1 MTNDSLLRAMRDV
14 YVLVEKP
21 NSASTDSTKYWS
33 LKLEGLS
40 LDDIRESVRR
50 LRDDKKSNA
59 KTHTEKQ
66 ALKPTELY
74 ESIAKSFGAK
84 SYEQWR
90 NEECPKLL
98 KFLDDHG
105 MHTPTDLINCKF
117 RPLFGYELTARRVA
131 DRFFNSGLPL
141 PSRIYTGV
149 GSNLFAPDAYGR
161 ADFDML
167 TKGCELST
175 NQDRFDYCIERADQV
190 LLRAEYMKDGCSI
203 PFLDLTGRMF
213 LLHIFSH
220 CVGGMYHL
228 LGNNLMDPMIG
239 EPVMRSYNVSEPEM
253 EFELKLFE
261 QFRLQIESSSDGW
274 IEVLPVPDN
283 SNIIFLKGSNGSFD
297 WIIRDQ
303 RDEKFSTN
311 KYYPFFRNE
320 ELPSTLSQNKLEA
333 HLYFSVG
340 NWYEELEHRAEEKHY
355 FNGGDG
361 SNWPGYKKLIEKE
374 LIAEGYNAP
383 RSITGKF
390 NHDFVPHR
398 LDNYCLMVSPL
409 ISIKEFFSFYIK
421 KNWGQIRLAR
431 AQEANRYIEENLMS
445 VNSDQDQN
453 LPVSVT
459 WLDAIAYCRHFEI
472 ETKLPVRLISA
483 DEWRQIAPQAKPVT
497 KKISS
502 ARSFIVKGGEPMPR
516 DTYFEERGWCV
527 EGSDGRFG
535 KDSTDCHSPNGH
547 LYFNSNFQSFS
558 NSEGLEFVESPGF
571 GEWLGF
577 NRDAGSASITA
588 AYLDEKDR
596 NSIESNSYSIGDALR
611 NEGFKVGFRI
621 CYVAHADA

>member
-14 YVLVEKP
+14 YILVEKP

-33 LKLEGLS
+33 LKVNGLHPDEFS
-40 LDDIRESVRR
+40 LAVKR
-50 LRDDKKSNA
+50 LRDKQLPNA
-59 KTHTEKQ
+59 KTHEERQ
-66 ALKPTELY
+66 ALKTTALY
-74 ESIAKSFGAK
+74 DSIAKSLGAK
-84 SYEQWR
+84 SHRHWL
-90 NEECPKLL
+90 NEEYPKIQR
-98 KFLDDHG
+98 FLDEHG
-105 MHTPTDLINCKF
+105 MHTPTDLIKCKF
-117 RPLFGYELTARRVA
+117 RPRFGYEFTAKRVA
-131 DRFFNSGLPL
+131 ERFFNSGLPL
-141 PSRIYTGV
+141 PRRIFTGV

-161 ADFDML
+161 ADFDL
-167 TKGCELST
+167 FTRGCNLRT
-175 NQDRFDYCIERADQV
+175 NEDRFNFCVERADQV
-190 LLRAEYMKDGCSI
+190 LFRAEYMKDGCSI
-203 PFLDLTGRMF
+203 PYLDMTGRIL
-213 LLHIFSH
+213 LLHTFSEY
-220 CVGGMYHL
+220 VGCMYHL

-239 EPVMRSYNVSEPEM
+239 EPVMRSYNVSDPEK

-283 SNIIFLKGSNGSFD
+283 DNIIFLKGSNGTFD

-303 RDEKFSTN
+303 RDEKFSSN
-311 KYYPFFRNE
+311 KYYPFFKND
-320 ELPSTLSQNKLEA
+320 ELPSLLSKNKLEA
-333 HLYFSVG
+333 HLYFSIG

-355 FNGGDG
+355 FNGGDL

-374 LIAEGYNAP
+374 LIAEGYTAP

-421 KNWGQIRLAR
+421 NNWGQIRLER
-431 AQEANRYIEENLMS
+431 AQEAKWHIEGNLMS
-445 VNSDQDQN
+445 VNSDQDQY

-459 WLDAIAYCRHFEI
+459 WLDAIAYCKNFEI

-497 KKISS
+497 KQISS
-502 ARSFIVKGGEPMPR
+502 VRSFIVKGGEPMPR

-535 KDSTDCHSPNGH
+535 KDSTDCYLHNGK
-547 LYFNSNFQSFS
+547 LLFNSNFQLFS
-558 NSEGLEFVESPGF
+558 NSEGLDFVESPGF
-571 GEWLGF
+571 GEWLGDS
-577 NRDAGSASITA
+577 RYEKSALIAA
-588 AYLDEKDR
+588 AYADEEGRK
-596 NSIESNSYSIGDALR
+596 SIESNSYVIGDTLR
-611 NEGFKVGFRI
+611 EEGFKVGFRI
-621 CYVAHADA
+621 CYIAHTDA